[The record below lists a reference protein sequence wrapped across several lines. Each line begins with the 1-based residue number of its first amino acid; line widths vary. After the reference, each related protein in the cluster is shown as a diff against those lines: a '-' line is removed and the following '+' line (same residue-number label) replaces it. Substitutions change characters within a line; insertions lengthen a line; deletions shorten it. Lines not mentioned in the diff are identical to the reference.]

1 MKDPSM
7 KFRDWFSK
15 TKDPFSIT
23 EDEWTPA
30 ALEAEA
36 KLPQGCYLKVMVI
49 GSKRMVDVVTMS
61 LATNLKGQP
70 VEHVLS
76 CAFEPNLEKAVIRAV
91 EEGIKIWDRN
101 MKDREQKQL
110 QSKDQS

>member
-1 MKDPSM
+1 M
-7 KFRDWFSK
+7 KFRHWFSK
-15 TKDPFSIT
+15 RKDPFAIT

-36 KLPQGCYLKVMVI
+36 KLPQGCYLKVMVV

-61 LATNLKGQP
+61 LATNLKGEP

-91 EEGIKIWDRN
+91 EEGIEVLDRD
-101 MKDREQKQL
+101 KKYREQKRL
-110 QSKDQS
+110 ESEDQS